1 MIKWKSREIV
11 EVEEDI
17 LMMLM
22 TMTMTTKWK
31 NYNENR
37 ISSKEICGENKL
49 TIWRPIANTQNT
61 IHLMFCGCILLQS
74 IWSHHRISCYPTP
87 RVQQF
92 FAISRMAMDSD
103 GSSTFGIII

>member
-17 LMMLM
+17 L
-22 TMTMTTKWK
+22 MTMTTKWK

-49 TIWRPIANTQNT
+49 TIWRPIANTTKHN
-61 IHLMFCGCILLQS
+61 S
-74 IWSHHRISCYPTP
+74 SHVLWLYLAPVNLVSPPHIVFPGP
-87 RVQQF
+87 RVQHF
-92 FAISRMAMDSD
+92 YAIIRMVM
-103 GSSTFGIII
+103 G